1 MVEPSERQRLEHGV
15 AMLVGDMDHSL
26 STDADR
32 KVLLERKQLLSSQME
47 ELRATMRQVQED
59 SERSS
64 DEARQCEAEAALEL
78 SKVAALRDKVQTLLQ
93 QIQRSQQQALEHR
106 RAERDLRVEME
117 RAKGTFQEV
126 ISVEMDVQMAIR
138 NEIGQLQQ
146 VVQDLANRIETK
158 MSEID
163 RLEQAN
169 SWARAEVS
177 GSVTRWRQRCLW
189 RQEQLRR
196 GLEGKDAEPRRQSPA
211 DDEAEALRLMGFC
224 LGALKLESDGSP
236 GKSPRGNGAAQMQKD
251 VVRCFG
257 AITGAKNWLMGSN
270 MDEHS
275 IF

>member
-146 VVQDLANRIETK
+146 VVQDLANRIETE

-211 DDEAEALRLMGFC
+211 DDEAEALRHG
-224 LGALKLESDGSP
+224 P
-236 GKSPRGNGAAQMQKD
+236 
-251 VVRCFG
+251 
-257 AITGAKNWLMGSN
+257 
-270 MDEHS
+270 
-275 IF
+275 